1 MLNAEEK
8 SKGTLY
14 VVATPIGN
22 LCDITLRA
30 LQVFSTVDIIAAEHV
45 QNAHKL
51 LARHA
56 VQARI
61 IPLHQHNEAR
71 VAEKIV
77 ELLKGDKSI
86 ALITDAGTPGI
97 SDPGA
102 WLVHMAREQG
112 FQVVPIPG
120 ANAALCALS
129 ASGLI
134 APHFFFHGFLPV
146 RSGERRRKLAA
157 LKNLYAC
164 ILVFYEAPHRVLE
177 SVADMIT
184 VFGQARE
191 ITFARELTKLFETI
205 HTCAL
210 GDALDWLQ
218 ADANRLKGE
227 FVLLLSPVSKP
238 ERETDISLEAEQ
250 ILMILQKELSLKQAV
265 QLAAEITGENRKQL
279 YALALEKRK
288 SMPENEV

>member
-30 LQVFSTVDIIAAEHV
+30 LQVLSTVDIIVAEHV

-61 IPLHQHNEAR
+61 MPLHQHNEAR
-71 VAEKIV
+71 VAEKII
-77 ELLKGDKSI
+77 ELLKGNKSI

-102 WLVHMAREQG
+102 WLVRVAREQG

-146 RSGERRRKLAA
+146 KSGERQRKLAA

-177 SVADMIT
+177 SVADMIA

-227 FVLLLSPVSKP
+227 FVLLLSPASKP
-238 ERETDISLEAEQ
+238 ERETDISLEAKQ

-279 YALALEKRK
+279 YALALEKQK